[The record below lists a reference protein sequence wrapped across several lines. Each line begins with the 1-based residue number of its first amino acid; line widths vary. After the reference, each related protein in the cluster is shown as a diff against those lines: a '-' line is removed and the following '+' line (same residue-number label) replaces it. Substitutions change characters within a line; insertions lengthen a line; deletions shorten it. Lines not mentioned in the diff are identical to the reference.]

1 MNSNVRNFS
10 VDKKNRKKPSN
21 KVVNIIKAD
30 DLIGHSKGAIGLA
43 LEKQIQQQM
52 NKSNQ
57 DSGLKKHERNSMT
70 EKKGQGPS
78 RKGSRIK
85 HHNKGLYSARMNNS
99 IECVKKG
106 EISSLKPDRVI
117 NESIYDCDDKSCSED
132 DQKNQ

>member
-52 NKSNQ
+52 NKSN
-57 DSGLKKHERNSMT
+57 
-70 EKKGQGPS
+70 
-78 RKGSRIK
+78 
-85 HHNKGLYSARMNNS
+85 
-99 IECVKKG
+99 
-106 EISSLKPDRVI
+106 
-117 NESIYDCDDKSCSED
+117 
-132 DQKNQ
+132 